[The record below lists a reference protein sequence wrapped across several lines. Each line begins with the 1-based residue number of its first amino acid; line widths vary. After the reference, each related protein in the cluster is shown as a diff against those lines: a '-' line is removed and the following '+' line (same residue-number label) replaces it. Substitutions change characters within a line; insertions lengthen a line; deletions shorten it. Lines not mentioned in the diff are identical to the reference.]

1 MKDKSEKLINIE
13 TQAPQAY
20 YVYLVCC
27 ANGTLYVGYTKN
39 VEQRIALHNAGLGG
53 RYTRNNRPVELICS
67 CKFNSKIEAQQAER
81 NLKKKSPSQKLAFCQ
96 AISLHNGDFL

>member
-1 MKDKSEKLINIE
+1 MKDKNPRLINIE

-39 VEQRIALHNAGLGG
+39 IEQRIALHNAGRGG
-53 RYTRNNRPVELICS
+53 RYTRNNRPVELICTWS
-67 CKFNSKIEAQQAER
+67 FNSKIEAQQAER

-96 AISLHNGDFL
+96 ATSLHNGDFP